1 MASSLEVSLTFLDC
15 LVDLIQAETTQ
26 GAAPSKRP
34 TTQPNH
40 TTTTTTTTSSTS
52 LSFIAQSTSNNHGGK
67 TSGKTACGNPS
78 RR

>member
-1 MASSLEVSLTFLDC
+1 LNVSLTLFDC

-40 TTTTTTTTSSTS
+40 TTTTSPS
-52 LSFIAQSTSNNHGGK
+52 LSFIAQSTSNNNGGK
-67 TSGKTACGNPS
+67 TSGKTAWGYPS